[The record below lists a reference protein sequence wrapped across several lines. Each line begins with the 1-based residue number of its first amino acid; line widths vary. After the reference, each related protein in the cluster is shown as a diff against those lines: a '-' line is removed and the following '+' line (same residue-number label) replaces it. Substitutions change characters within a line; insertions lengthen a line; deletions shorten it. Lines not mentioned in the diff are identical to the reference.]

1 MKIYLL
7 IIINLFS
14 YMLSFAQE
22 VNTSICRTT
31 VYPQFV
37 PAIITLENGQIIQKS
52 EANIFMVNGA
62 LLYKRGRINMQAEM
76 KNIKQVDFEDHRY
89 IKVDTILA
97 YIVDTLNNNK
107 LLCATMIDLDTY
119 KSEVMNNRLIT
130 NLELGSYVNVST
142 TDLSETNEYPIVS
155 YYYYEINGKIIKAHE
170 RAIIKYI
177 PRNKRREFDDLLEN
191 DDFSWN
197 SDIWLMR
204 ILKLMTR

>member
-1 MKIYLL
+1 
-7 IIINLFS
+7 
-14 YMLSFAQE
+14 MLSFAQE